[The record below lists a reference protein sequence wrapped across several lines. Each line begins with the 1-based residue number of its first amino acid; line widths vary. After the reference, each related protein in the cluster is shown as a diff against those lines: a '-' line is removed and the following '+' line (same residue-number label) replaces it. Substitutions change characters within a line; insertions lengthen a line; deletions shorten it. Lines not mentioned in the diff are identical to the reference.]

1 MSLLEMSIT
10 GGVMVLA
17 AAALRSVLLNK
28 LPKRTFVF
36 LWELAMLRLI
46 LPISVPSVFSIY
58 TLFNPTGTSET
69 IEAAQEPFTNAPVV
83 GNFQAI
89 TVPAENNTFPSASV
103 PVWIIVWLAGMTIS
117 LAIFIV
123 GYVIVF
129 RKYRYSILLK
139 NGYPVEWLCE
149 QNSKRKVK
157 ICLSIET
164 STPLTYG
171 IFHPTILLPENI
183 DTEKSDRLTYI
194 LTHEMIHIKR
204 FDMVRKMAAA
214 LVLSIHWFNPFVW
227 MMYALYNRDIELAC
241 DEAVVRKINADCR
254 SAYAMALI
262 GMEEERRKFS
272 LFSHFSKNAAEERI
286 VAIMKTKK
294 MTICAGIVT
303 AALICGVTTVFAT
316 SASYANTADVPV
328 YTANNSFDDDDYDKL
343 LTLQFEDYRH
353 MKISEFQNKVWE
365 VTDTPE
371 YRELLDRVFKDE
383 TLYNMKDNNELAS
396 FLFYVL
402 GPLTEEK
409 WETHTYSGSAE
420 SRSSATDD
428 KARIEYV
435 YTLTILNTD
444 VMVKDYFDV
453 GLSIRRDVFQDF
465 LNGYT
470 KEDLYNETFMKN
482 EIDTYVNAIVSDFQ
496 SPELNVSIE
505 YAYFPLTAPNENH
518 QETISRDDEE
528 REERRFSNATKED
541 YNSLLSLKTDSYTEM
556 SVADFNAA
564 LLEWANSD
572 YDRTQRIQED
582 ISLNDFSVRLS
593 DDELSF
599 VTLTYMLS
607 NTENYWDLQRLYYG
621 GMVSEPTYGG
631 FDYYKDYNGNSLKW
645 ARLSYQI
652 PYSILDKKALTVGE
666 RDRCISNFIS
676 EITRFWDST
685 SLDELLKMS
694 ENDVV
699 AYMQKTAEQFNGKNL
714 TIHIGEDDVFFEG
727 NGETAYRS
735 YIKETD

>member
-10 GGVMVLA
+10 GGVIVLVA
-17 AAALRSVLLNK
+17 TVLRSVLLNK
-28 LPKRTFVF
+28 LPKRAFVF

-46 LPISVPSVFSIY
+46 LPISIPSVFSIY
-58 TLFNPTGTSET
+58 TFFNQTGTSET
-69 IEAAQEPFTNAPVV
+69 IETAQEPFTNAPAI

-89 TVPAENNTFPSASV
+89 TVPAENNTFSSVSV
-103 PVWIIVWLAGMTIS
+103 PVWTIVWLAGMTIS
-117 LAIFIV
+117 LVIFIV

-129 RKYRYSILLK
+129 RKYRYSVLVK
-139 NGYPVEWLCE
+139 SGYLVEWLFE
-149 QNSKRKVK
+149 QKNRRKVK
-157 ICLSIET
+157 ICLSSEA

-183 DTEKSDRLTYI
+183 DTEKSERLNYI

-204 FDMVRKMAAA
+204 FDMVRKMVSA
-214 LVLSIHWFNPFVW
+214 LVLSIHWFNPIVW
-227 MMYALYNRDIELAC
+227 VMYALYNRDIELAC
-241 DEAVVRKINADCR
+241 DEAVVRKMNADCR

-294 MTICAGIVT
+294 MTIFAGIVT
-303 AALICGVTTVFAT
+303 VALICGVTTVFAT
-316 SASYANTADVPV
+316 SASYANTDDVPIYV
-328 YTANNSFDDDDYDKL
+328 RNNSFDDDDYDKL
-343 LTLQFEDYRH
+343 LALQFDDYRH

-365 VTDTPE
+365 MTDTLE
-371 YRELLDRVFKDE
+371 YRELLDRVSKDE
-383 TLYNMKDNNELAS
+383 TLYNMKDNDELAS

-402 GPLTEEK
+402 EPLTAEK
-409 WETHTYSGSAE
+409 WETRIYSGSAE

-428 KARIEYV
+428 RARIEYI
-435 YTLTILNTD
+435 YSLTILNTD
-444 VMVKDYFDV
+444 IMVKEYFDV

-470 KEDLYNETFMKN
+470 KEDLYNETLMKN
-482 EIDTYVNAIVSDFQ
+482 EIDAYINAIMSDFQ

-505 YAYFPLTAPNENH
+505 YAYFPLTPSNENH

-541 YNSLLSLKTDSYTEM
+541 YDSLLSLKTDSYTEM
-556 SVADFNAA
+556 SVADFNAS

-582 ISLNDFSVRLS
+582 ISLNDFSIRLS
-593 DDELSF
+593 ADELSF

-607 NTENYWDLQRLYYG
+607 NTENYLDLQGLYYG

-645 ARLSYQI
+645 ARLFYQI
-652 PYSILDKKALTVGE
+652 SYHISDKKALTVGE
-666 RDRCISNFIS
+666 RDRCIGNFVS
-676 EITRFWDST
+676 EITRFWDNT

-714 TIHIGEDDVFFEG
+714 TIHIGKDHVLFEG
-727 NGETAYRS
+727 NDELAYQS
-735 YIKETD
+735 YIKETN